1 MMALL
6 DLLKRY
12 RGTISFV
19 ALALAAPVAAGVLWG
34 PKASAAT
41 VLIAALL
48 GLALKTIYD
57 EWWIGGY
64 PSGRERW
71 DALMQKQRDKLRDQ
85 EGLR

>member
-48 GLALKTIYD
+48 GIVIKSIYD
-57 EWWIGGY
+57 EWWIGGH
-64 PSGRERW
+64 PSGRWQWE
-71 DALMQKQRDKLRDQ
+71 ALVQKQRDKLKNQ